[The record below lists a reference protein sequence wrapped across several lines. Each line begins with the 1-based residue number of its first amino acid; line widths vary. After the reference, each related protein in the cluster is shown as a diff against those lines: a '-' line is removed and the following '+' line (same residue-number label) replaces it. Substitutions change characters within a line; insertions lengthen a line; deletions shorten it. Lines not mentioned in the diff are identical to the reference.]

1 MTNQRSLH
9 ISIYNSDVDIIN
21 WLASQNN
28 KSSSI
33 RHLIR
38 CNIAERGV
46 QDVFATVSDTSED
59 INDKV
64 DVIGGMD
71 SYTSVIQSGVEDV
84 KSSDVVTN
92 VDPPKISSDN
102 TYSGGITMDTS
113 ILDDIETSDMG
124 VEDSVDN
131 SNSDLENDLQAM
143 LDS

>member
-38 CNIAERGV
+38 RNIAEHGG
-46 QDVFATVSDTSED
+46 QDVFATVSDTSGD

-64 DVIGGMD
+64 DMLGGVD
-71 SYTSVIQSGVEDV
+71 SYTSVIQSEVEDI
-84 KSSDVVTN
+84 KASDVVTN
-92 VDPPKISSDN
+92 VDPPKVSSNN
-102 TYSGGITMDTS
+102 TPSSGITMDTS
-113 ILDDIETSDMG
+113 ILDELETSDTG